1 MKDIKYVEPKNQHL
15 NPKYQCVFCNSR
27 RHSSH
32 LCRKYTAYNGNEQFY
47 NLVVKER
54 RCKNCLRQFHQSDRC
69 LDDSFCTIES
79 CKRKDKHSPCVC
91 RKRFPQSI
99 WSELY
104 NENISKF
111 KKNVQPT
118 IWSELYRHNVLNIS
132 TDKRS
137 PNNSSLSNEN
147 VYTSS
152 QENCIAQCLAVSTIT
167 KAGNLNSQGTQ
178 TENFNTQ
185 GTQTD
190 EESCSSSA
198 ITSANFHSLDES
210 EMMTSSS
217 VNVSTSYEK
226 FRLKLTDYFKVLCSI
241 YWFIKFKNPICS
253 NQFKVHDFNSTPIKD
268 NFLNILT

>member
-1 MKDIKYVEPKNQHL
+1 MKDIIYVEPKNQHL
-15 NPKYQCVFCNSR
+15 NPKYQCVFCNSK

-32 LCRKYTAYNGNEQFY
+32 LCRKYNSYNGNEQFY
-47 NLVVKER
+47 HLVVKER

-79 CKRKDKHSPCVC
+79 CNRKDKHSPCVC

-104 NENISKF
+104 SQNISQL

-132 TDKRS
+132 TDKIPS
-137 PNNSSLSNEN
+137 NSSSLCKEM
-147 VYTSS
+147 VHASS
-152 QENCIAQCLAVSTIT
+152 QENCIAQCLTVSTT
-167 KAGNLNSQGTQ
+167 TTAGNFNSQGTQ
-178 TENFNTQ
+178 TEKLNTQ

-198 ITSANFHSLDES
+198 FTSANFHSLDES
-210 EMMTSSS
+210 ERVTSLSA
-217 VNVSTSYEK
+217 NVSTSEEK
-226 FRLKLTDYFKVLCSI
+226 FRLTLTDYFKVLCSI
-241 YWFIKFKNPICS
+241 YCFIKIKNPIGS
-253 NQFKVHDFNSTPIKD
+253 DQSKVHVYNSTPIKD